1 MKFIKTDR
9 LDLKF
14 IGNSFGNAC
23 KFSLQPNSSNYI
35 LHAELIVVTDSPLQ
49 TNIELKVYD
58 QAHII
63 PPSEEQYHKHFSRYV
78 RTINV
83 TPLVPYNGATTFVV
97 DFPNHS
103 DEYTSKRN
111 PIWGLIII
119 YGDSNFPVRHIS
131 LFINEQQDL
140 FTFSPLLLPSIG
152 PNHGILYLFGEMKQ
166 RSSSIPCIAFGPS
179 MKQEAS
185 TYPLTRTINNTN
197 NLFRPILNEEVDIS
211 STLLSGQTSAILHI
225 PSEQMDSINLFA
237 VGLQVNA
244 PEPKMTIVHS
254 ADKEHALV
262 GDIVTYTTSIIN
274 DGTTTAECIQFR
286 TGFPDGTILISDSV
300 TVNTIP
306 VTANPSEGLLLGNL
320 PINDTITI
328 AYKIK
333 IVHKPSRSLILHQ
346 PVLDYQFTPIENT
359 IRVGNQPSN
368 ISNVYIH
375 S

>member
-1 MKFIKTDR
+1 MKFITTDR
-9 LDLKF
+9 LALKF

-35 LHAELIVVTDSPLQ
+35 LHAELIVVADSPLH
-49 TNIELKVYD
+49 TNIEIKTYD
-58 QAHII
+58 QTHII
-63 PPSEEQYHKHFSRYV
+63 PPTDEQYHKYSSSYV

-83 TPLVPYNGATTFVV
+83 TSLVPYSGATTFVV

-131 LFINEQQDL
+131 LFINEQADL
-140 FTFSPLLLPSIG
+140 FTFSPLLLPSLG
-152 PNHGILYLFGEMKQ
+152 PNSGTLYLFGETKQ
-166 RSSSIPCIAFGPS
+166 ILSSIPCIAFGPS
-179 MKQEAS
+179 IKHATS
-185 TYPLTRTINNTN
+185 TYPLTGTMNKTN
-197 NLFRPILNEEVDIS
+197 NLPHSILNEEIDIS

-225 PSEQMDSINLFA
+225 PAEQMDSINFFA

-262 GDIVTYTTSIIN
+262 GDIVTYTTVIIN

-286 TGFPDGTILISDSV
+286 TGFPDGTVLITDSV
-300 TVNTIP
+300 TVNTMP
-306 VTANPSEGLLLGNL
+306 VAVNPSEGLLLGNL

-333 IVHKPSRSLILHQ
+333 IAHKPSRSFILHQ

-368 ISNVYIH
+368 ISTVYIH

>member
-1 MKFIKTDR
+1 M
-9 LDLKF
+9 
-14 IGNSFGNAC
+14 
-23 KFSLQPNSSNYI
+23 
-35 LHAELIVVTDSPLQ
+35 
-49 TNIELKVYD
+49 
-58 QAHII
+58 
-63 PPSEEQYHKHFSRYV
+63 

-83 TPLVPYNGATTFVV
+83 THLVPYNGTTTFVV

-119 YGDSNFPVRHIS
+119 YGDTNFPVRHIS
-131 LFINEQQDL
+131 LFINEQADS
-140 FTFSPLLLPSIG
+140 FTFSPLLLPPLG
-152 PNHGILYLFGEMKQ
+152 PNHGTLYLFGEMKQ
-166 RSSSIPCIAFGPS
+166 ILSSIPCIAFGPS
-179 MKQEAS
+179 MKQATS

-197 NLFRPILNEEVDIS
+197 NLSRSILNEEVDIS

-244 PEPKMTIVHS
+244 SEPKMTIVHS

-306 VTANPSEGLLLGNL
+306 VAVNPSEGLLLGNL

-346 PVLDYQFTPIENT
+346 PVLDYQFTPIENI

-368 ISNVYIH
+368 ISTVYIH